1 VKSLEQTLI
10 LVDNNDRILGYA
22 PRSVCHTGKG
32 RRHRAFV
39 VALYNNNGMLLLQRR
54 KHDLFSNM
62 WDLTGASH
70 PLRLKSRNETYSEAA
85 TRCVKTE
92 FGISGVHFRR
102 IGAFNYFAPQ
112 GKKCENEHCAV
123 IVGRYDGK
131 VRPNHNVAYGFRWV
145 TLRETLTEI
154 RKKPESF
161 VMWAR
166 LGAKVIKNNRMGRRL
181 LKARST

>member
-1 VKSLEQTLI
+1 MEQTLI

-22 PRSVCHTGKG
+22 PRSVCHTGRG

-39 VALYNNNGMLLLQRR
+39 VALYNSDGKILLQRR
-54 KHDLFSNM
+54 KHDLFSNK

-70 PLRLKSRNETYSEAA
+70 PLRLGSRNEKYTQAA
-85 TRCVKTE
+85 ARCVKTE
-92 FGISGVHFRR
+92 FGVTGVRFRK

-131 VRPNHNVAYGFRWV
+131 VRPNRKVAYGFRWA

-154 RKKPESF
+154 RSNPESF

-166 LGAKVIKNNRMGRRL
+166 LGAKVVKKNRLGRHL
-181 LKARST
+181 LTVDQP